1 MTFDTPPLIELPYEP
16 EAPLWVLAFDMLGN
30 EVTRGVNLASV
41 VDRLRFKAA
50 PEDLVLDVLYP
61 GGFQERLVPSSYTS
75 QVGEWLSNEE
85 LLEPEV
91 FAARYV
97 ERKVN

>member
-1 MTFDTPPLIELPYEP
+1 MTSDNFPLIELRYEP
-16 EAPLWVLAFDMLGN
+16 EAPLWVLASDILGN

-61 GGFQERLVPSSYTS
+61 GGFKGRLAPSTYASE
-75 QVGEWLSNEE
+75 VGEWLSDED

-97 ERKVN
+97 ERKVD